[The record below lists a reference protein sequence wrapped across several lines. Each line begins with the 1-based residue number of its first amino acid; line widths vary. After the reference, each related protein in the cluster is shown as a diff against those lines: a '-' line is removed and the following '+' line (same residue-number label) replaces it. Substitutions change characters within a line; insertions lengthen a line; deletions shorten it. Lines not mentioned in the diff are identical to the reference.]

1 MKTVRQK
8 GFAKINLYLDVT
20 GVNGGFHMLDSV
32 VTTVSL
38 YDEVILTSRK
48 DDKIVLKTQGSLFSV
63 TESFDNNVYK
73 AAEAF
78 VRKFGTCGA
87 DITLHKF
94 VPVSSGMG
102 GSSADIA
109 ATLIGMKRLY
119 NLENADLKELADAL
133 GSDSGYLLT
142 GGYARLTGR
151 GEIIEKLDVDKK
163 LYFVVACAK
172 GGVNTGLCFKKF
184 DELPEPEGMPTADE
198 FVEKLKAGTLE
209 QKDFYNALY
218 LPAAEIN
225 PKVKEIYEAMKDL
238 SPVGCA
244 MTGSGSGVFGIYD
257 SIELCEWAAAKLK
270 KVTKDVF
277 VCESIDPM
285 KPEKRGI
292 FGKSI
297 YSIE

>member
-1 MKTVRQK
+1 
-8 GFAKINLYLDVT
+8 
-20 GVNGGFHMLDSV
+20 MLDTV

-38 YDEVILTSRK
+38 YDEVILTSRR

-73 AAEAF
+73 AAELF
-78 VRKFGTCGA
+78 VRKYGTCGA

-109 ATLIGMKRLY
+109 ATLMGMKRLY
-119 NLENADLKELADAL
+119 SAENADLKELADAL

-172 GGVNTGLCFKKF
+172 GGVNTGACFKKF
-184 DELPEPEGMPTADE
+184 DELPQVTDKPTAQN
-198 FVEKLKAGTLE
+198 FIGKLKEGALC
-209 QKDFYNALY
+209 QSDFYNALY

-225 PKVKEIYEAMKDL
+225 PKVREIYEAMKDR
-238 SPVGCA
+238 SPIGCA

-257 SIELCEWAAAKLK
+257 TRELCDWAATKLK
-270 KVTKDVF
+270 KITKDVF
-277 VCESIDPM
+277 VCESIDPT
-285 KPEKRGI
+285 KPEKKGI

-297 YSIE
+297 YSLE